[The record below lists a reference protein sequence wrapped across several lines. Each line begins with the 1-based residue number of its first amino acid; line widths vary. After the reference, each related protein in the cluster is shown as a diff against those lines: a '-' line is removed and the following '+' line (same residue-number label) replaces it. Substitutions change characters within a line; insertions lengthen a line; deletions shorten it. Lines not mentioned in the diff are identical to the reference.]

1 LSSVERAA
9 RVLKSIKDEEWR
21 TLAGMERASM
31 TQGTTNVG
39 MISRLSRLPME
50 RVAFALDQLERRE
63 LLGRIGQSY
72 HLRRE
77 AIELMAL
84 RDYVKK
90 DLVAALGAIIAKGKE
105 SDVYEAYTEEGSLY
119 ALKFYK
125 LGRTSFTRVRQ
136 KRFTERGD
144 MRNWIAINYEAA
156 KREYRAL
163 RKLGGLSDAF
173 PRAFSYS
180 RSTVLLQQV
189 SGFRLS
195 ERPELPDPSKAL
207 EAILEAVKLAFLH
220 AGLVNGDLSEY
231 NILTNGE
238 ALWLID
244 WPQAVSTDHPNFREL
259 LGHDVKSIVNF
270 FGRAYR
276 VKLSVEVGLE
286 FVTGSREQID
296 WPSERE

>member
-9 RVLKSIKDEEWR
+9 RVLKAVKDEEWR
-21 TLAGMERASM
+21 TLAGMEKAS
-31 TQGTTNVG
+31 TTHGTMNPG
-39 MISRLSRLPME
+39 MVSRLSHLPLE
-50 RVAFALDQLERRE
+50 RVTFAVNELERKE
-63 LLGRIGQSY
+63 LIGKRGMSLY
-72 HLRRE
+72 LKRE

-136 KRFTERGD
+136 KRFTEASD
-144 MRNWIAINYEAA
+144 MKSWMAVNYEASR
-156 KREYRAL
+156 REYTAL
-163 RKLGGLSDAF
+163 RKLQGLSDTF
-173 PRAFSYS
+173 PLAYSYS

-195 ERPELPDPSKAL
+195 ERPELSDPHTAMGM
-207 EAILEAVKLAFLH
+207 ILGSIRTAYQRAS
-220 AGLVNGDLSEY
+220 LVNGDLSEY

-238 ALWLID
+238 SLWLID
-244 WPQAVSTDHPNFREL
+244 WPQAVSVDHPNSKEL
-259 LGHDVKSIVNF
+259 LRHDISSVVNF
-270 FGRAYR
+270 FRRAY
-276 VKLSVEVGLE
+276 SVEVEVEVAYDYVVGIRD
-286 FVTGSREQID
+286 SM
-296 WPSERE
+296 